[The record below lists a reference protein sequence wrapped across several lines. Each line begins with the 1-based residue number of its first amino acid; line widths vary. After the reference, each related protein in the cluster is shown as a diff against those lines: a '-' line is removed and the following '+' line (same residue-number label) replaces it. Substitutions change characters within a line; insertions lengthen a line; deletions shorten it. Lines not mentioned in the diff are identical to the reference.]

1 MSFGLADTNYY
12 ILNIKDTSSY
22 YIAPLG
28 KETANPS
35 SILALK
41 TRWPKKPGGLW
52 SMGSESDTTERTHTC
67 CIAWGPI
74 FNIR

>member
-12 ILNIKDTSSY
+12 ILTIKYTSSY

-41 TRWPKKPGGLW
+41 TPWTKKPGGLW
-52 SMGSESDTTERTHTC
+52 SMGSVGH
-67 CIAWGPI
+67 
-74 FNIR
+74 N